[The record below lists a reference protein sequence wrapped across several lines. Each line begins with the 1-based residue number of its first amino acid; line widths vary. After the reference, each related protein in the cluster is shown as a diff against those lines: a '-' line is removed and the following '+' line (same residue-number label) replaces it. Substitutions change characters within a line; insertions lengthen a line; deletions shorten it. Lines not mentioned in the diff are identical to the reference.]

1 MNNDNFFD
9 LNENPK
15 MPDVSEV
22 GKALLSSQNSQP
34 KVVIGNLIVSEKQAN
49 GQGKNLREQL
59 EHVRR
64 DTKD

>member
-22 GKALLSSQNSQP
+22 GKALMNSQNSQP
-34 KVVIGNLIVSEKQAN
+34 KVVIGNLIVSENKGTHQS
-49 GQGKNLREQL
+49 KSLREQL
-59 EHVRR
+59 EYVRR